1 MNDLTN
7 QLLDI
12 IAPALGALLTVLIG
26 YLLTYINV
34 KKNQLKQQTNN
45 ELAQKYIDMIA
56 NTVTTCVEAINQTY
70 VDSLKDSGSFTKEA
84 QEEAF
89 KRCYNQVLSLLSDD
103 CKQYIKEIFG
113 DIQSYLTTV
122 IESTVKEVKKT
133 N

>member
-1 MNDLTN
+1 MNDLTT

-12 IAPALGALLTVLIG
+12 IAPALGALLTVLTG

-34 KKNQLKQQTNN
+34 KKNQLKQQTDNAV
-45 ELAQKYIDMIA
+45 AQKYIDMVA
-56 NTVTTCVEAINQTY
+56 NTVTSCVEAINQTY
-70 VDSLKDSGSFTKEA
+70 VDSLKNNNAFTKEA

-89 KRCYNQVLSLLSDD
+89 NRCYNQVLSLLSDD

-113 DIQSYLTTV
+113 DVQSYLTTV
-122 IESTVKEVKKT
+122 IESTVKEVKKS

>member
-12 IAPALGALLTVLIG
+12 IAPTLGALLTVLIG

-34 KKNQLKQQTNN
+34 KKNQLKQQTDN
-45 ELAQKYIDMIA
+45 ELTQKYIDMIA

-89 KRCYNQVLSLLSDD
+89 KRCYDQVLSLLSDD